1 MGFYCLKPFLCQG
14 IWKMEKLIL
23 KYIYIYI
30 LGEEHGFHNPV
41 NLSMTIDHLT
51 PLLNLVKKSHFK
63 LQSHLLSQN
72 FQ

>member
-1 MGFYCLKPFLCQG
+1 MSGNLEDGKVNFKIY
-14 IWKMEKLIL
+14 I
-23 KYIYIYI
+23 YIYIYI

-51 PLLNLVKKSHFK
+51 PLLNLIKKSHFK